1 MLLLWWLY
9 RHKNI
14 MPWEVYGQ
22 SQGYRDLTEAFVQR
36 ELEQMRDQAQ
46 QLKVL
51 RSAAPRRARPVRR
64 AHVRRRR

>member
-9 RHKNI
+9 RYKNI
-14 MPWEVYGQ
+14 MPWEVYDQ
-22 SQGYRDLTEAFVQR
+22 PQGYRDLTEAFVQR

-51 RSAAPRRARPVRR
+51 RSTAPRRANPAPRT
-64 AHVRRRR
+64 HVRRRR